1 VPPANSVTELRP
13 GQSSAPAAP
22 DVVAYDFRHP
32 NKISREHTRILQH
45 ACDTFARRLTTL
57 LTSGLRQIC
66 RVDVREVTQC
76 SYDEYIA
83 ELPVPTLI
91 MPVALPPLPGAGTLH
106 MSLPVALV
114 AIDHML
120 GGPGGHQEARPLT
133 DIELGLFGGLLD
145 QILGVLRYALE
156 PIVSVTPS
164 HGAFEYN
171 PQFLQAAGPSDPVV
185 VGDFDLEIG
194 AESCRLS
201 ISLPFAGLA
210 PRLDSL
216 RPRETNTRA
225 ADSAG
230 IIRETLSDVPVEVT
244 VAFRPLALDSGRVLT
259 LDPGEVIVL
268 GHTVG
273 APLDVEVGGIRVA
286 SAVAGKAGNKLAALI
301 VEDASSVPAPLGAI
315 PAPRLPR
322 SNPT

>member
-13 GQSSAPAAP
+13 GQSSAPAAAP
-22 DVVAYDFRHP
+22 EVVAYDFRHP

-57 LTSGLRQIC
+57 LTSGLRQLC
-66 RVDVREVTQC
+66 RVEVRDVTQC

-83 ELPVPTLI
+83 ALPVPTLI
-91 MPVALPPLPGAGTLH
+91 MPVALPPLSGTGTLQL
-106 MSLPVALV
+106 SLPVALV

-120 GGPGGHQEARPLT
+120 GGPGGHQEPRPLT
-133 DIELGLFGGLLD
+133 DIEIGLFGGLLD

-156 PIVSVTPS
+156 PIVPVSPS

-194 AESCRLS
+194 SESCRLS
-201 ISLPFAGLA
+201 ISLPFASLG
-210 PRLDSL
+210 PRLDAQ
-216 RPRETNTRA
+216 RPRETNARPT
-225 ADSAG
+225 DSVG
-230 IIRETLSDVPVEVT
+230 LIRESLSDVPVDVT
-244 VAFRPLALDSGRVLT
+244 VAFRPLAIDSGRVLT

-268 GHTVG
+268 SHTVG

-301 VEDASSVPAPLGAI
+301 VEDTPSVPAPVGAI
-315 PAPRLPR
+315 PATTAPSR
-322 SNPT
+322 